1 MRQYFDLKNGSLS
14 ETAQK
19 IREKALEKEAKRVM
33 NKLPVMEPGKQRNR
47 NVRVIYS
54 QPIRF
59 KVQN

>member
-1 MRQYFDLKNGSLS
+1 
-14 ETAQK
+14 
-19 IREKALEKEAKRVM
+19 M